1 VPASSTGVGSIIL
14 ETSDYHAQTKTKT
27 RTAA

>member
-14 ETSDYHAQTKTKT
+14 ETGEYHASKSKV
-27 RTAA
+27 AA